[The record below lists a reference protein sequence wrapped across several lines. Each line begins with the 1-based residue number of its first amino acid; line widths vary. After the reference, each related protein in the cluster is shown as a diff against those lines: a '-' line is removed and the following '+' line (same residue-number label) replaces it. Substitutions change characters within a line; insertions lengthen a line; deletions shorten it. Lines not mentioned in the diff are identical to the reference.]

1 MSRRR
6 DADELQEAFE
16 VQKSALASSCKAYDE
31 GEKWEALRL
40 ATTIYILM
48 RDGGKKNRSIL
59 TQMGM
64 KNSME
69 FAVPISHAAH
79 PRNQA
84 VYTPLVMLRLGGGDA
99 GFMPR
104 LSEFPSGRRMLKFN
118 EWWDRDLVFR
128 SGGNQHRMTRKKLVF
143 ALRNLD
149 GGSHYD
155 EEILDP
161 NYIEMTHGKSWMSV
175 SPDGTKRPVRQLELA
190 SMRQIAWE
198 VQDSLERAQDQL
210 VVAQ

>member
-6 DADELQEAFE
+6 DAGELREALE
-16 VQKSALASSCKAYDE
+16 VQKSALVASCRAYDE

-40 ATTIYILM
+40 ATTIYILV

-59 TQMGM
+59 TQMG
-64 KNSME
+64 KRNSLE
-69 FAVPISHAAH
+69 FAVVISEGAD
-79 PRNQA
+79 PRNLLS
-84 VYTPLVMLRLGGGDA
+84 YTPLVMIQMGGG
-99 GFMPR
+99 GVNFKPR
-104 LSEFPSGRRMLKFN
+104 LSEFPSGRTILRFN

-128 SGGNQHRMTRKKLVF
+128 SGGDQHRMTRKKLVF

-149 GGSHYD
+149 GGAHYD

-175 SPDGTKRPVRQLELA
+175 SSDGIKRPVRQLELA

-198 VQDSLERAQDQL
+198 VLDSLDCAG
-210 VVAQ
+210 V

>member
-6 DADELQEAFE
+6 DAGELREAFE
-16 VQKSALASSCKAYDE
+16 VQKSALMASCSAYDE

-40 ATTIYILM
+40 ATAIYILV

-59 TQMGM
+59 TQMG
-64 KNSME
+64 KRNSME
-69 FAVPISHAAH
+69 FAVPISTGADD
-79 PRNQA
+79 PRNLLS
-84 VYTPLVMLRLGGGDA
+84 YTPLVMIQMGGG
-99 GFMPR
+99 GVNFKPR
-104 LSEFPSGRRMLKFN
+104 LSEFPSGRRMPQFD
-118 EWWDRDLVFR
+118 EWWDHDLIYI
-128 SGGNQHRMTRKKLVF
+128 SGDNRRRMTRKKLVF

-149 GGSHYD
+149 GGAHYD

-161 NYIEMTHGKSWMSV
+161 NYIEMTRGKSWVAV

-198 VQDSLERAQDQL
+198 VLDSLECAG
-210 VVAQ
+210 V